1 MAANRGE
8 IAIRIF
14 RACTELNIET
24 VAIYAEQDKQSA
36 HRTKESVEIFNPKI
50 SKIQNFFLSI
60 VIFLLVQSSVAYIIL
75 PLLRLI
81 KPTKLAKERRQ

>member
-36 HRTKESVEIFNPKI
+36 HRTKESV
-50 SKIQNFFLSI
+50 QML
-60 VIFLLVQSSVAYIIL
+60 
-75 PLLRLI
+75 
-81 KPTKLAKERRQ
+81 KL

>member
-36 HRTKESVEIFNPKI
+36 HRTKESVQINHKI
-50 SKIQNFFLSI
+50 HNFFLSI
-60 VIFLLVQSSVAYIIL
+60 IFLLVQSSVAYIIL

-81 KPTKLAKERRQ
+81 KPTKLAKEKRQ

>member
-36 HRTKESVEIFNPKI
+36 HRTKESVQINHKI
-50 SKIQNFFLSI
+50 HNFFLSI
-60 VIFLLVQSSVAYIIL
+60 IFLLVQSSVAYIIL

>member
-36 HRTKESVEIFNPKI
+36 HRTKESVQINHKI
-50 SKIQNFFLSI
+50 HNLFLSI
-60 VIFLLVQSSVAYIIL
+60 IFLLVQSSVAYIIL

-81 KPTKLAKERRQ
+81 KPTKLAKEKRQ